1 MDGPSARV
9 AVAAA
14 AGLAVGAA
22 ATYLLLQQRDSVS
35 GRPPIVGSAAAAP
48 QAQQRQHQEA
58 QAVQPA
64 SSVRNFLQDEVL
76 MEQLTRN
83 VQFFGEEAQQTIAN
97 SFVIVVGLG
106 VSCDGG
112 IAGVFRSLVGPE

>member
-35 GRPPIVGSAAAAP
+35 GRPPIVAAAP